1 MSPEQIVEATLFAS
15 QSPLSPAELARADE
29 DLDPDRV
36 REALRELRRR
46 YDEQERS
53 FQVYRLGDG
62 YQLLTRPEYA
72 PYLERFDSVP
82 RSPTLS
88 DAALETL
95 AIVAYR
101 QPIGRVEI
109 EEIRGVS
116 SSSVLRTLQE
126 WELIEVV
133 GRGEGL
139 GRPLLYG
146 TTPRFLDHF
155 GFQDVSDLPASEDIP
170 VSLREE
176 PVEFEEEAGEAEGAE
191 AAGEAAPE
199 GGQPG
204 PAARPSDAG
213 GEEAAEAPGGEPE
226 AGDDALEVEEAAR
239 RIERAADEE
248 GAAPAGDAP
257 APDEGSPVDDGRAAE
272 DDGEDDEGADDGG

>member
-15 QSPLSPAELARADE
+15 QAPLTPAELARADE
-29 DLDPDRV
+29 GLEPDRV

-46 YDEQERS
+46 YDEQERA
-53 FQVYRLGDG
+53 FQVYQLGDG

-109 EEIRGVS
+109 EEIRGVG

-146 TTPRFLDHF
+146 TTSRFLDHF
-155 GFQDVSDLPASEDIP
+155 GFQELADLPATEDIP

-176 PVEFEEEAGEAEGAE
+176 PVDFEGGEAGEEDADAPEEGQRGPAAQ
-191 AAGEAAPE
+191 AAGEE
-199 GGQPG
+199 GEAEAG
-204 PAARPSDAG
+204 PA
-213 GEEAAEAPGGEPE
+213 EADPAPPELEP
-226 AGDDALEVEEAAR
+226 EEAAR
-239 RIERAADEE
+239 RVRRAA
-248 GAAPAGDAP
+248 
-257 APDEGSPVDDGRAAE
+257 
-272 DDGEDDEGADDGG
+272 GEDDAAAGREPSGPAEPEDGEGTPADG

>member
-15 QSPLSPAELARADE
+15 QSPLTPEELARADE
-29 DLDPDRV
+29 GLEPDRV
-36 REALRELRRR
+36 REALLELRRR
-46 YDEQERS
+46 YDDQERA
-53 FQVYRLGDG
+53 FQVYQLGDG

-101 QPIGRVEI
+101 QPIGRIEI
-109 EEIRGVS
+109 EEIRGVG

-146 TTPRFLDHF
+146 TTRRFLDHF
-155 GFQDVSDLPASEDIP
+155 GFQDLSDLPASEDIP

-176 PVEFEEEAGEAEGAE
+176 PVDFDDGPEAGGERSPAEGQPGSDAPGRGTEEGAE
-191 AAGEAAPE
+191 DRAAGAETGE
-199 GGQPG
+199 GRGRG
-204 PAARPSDAG
+204 
-213 GEEAAEAPGGEPE
+213 
-226 AGDDALEVEEAAR
+226 
-239 RIERAADEE
+239 
-248 GAAPAGDAP
+248 
-257 APDEGSPVDDGRAAE
+257 APDG
-272 DDGEDDEGADDGG
+272 

>member
-15 QSPLSPAELARADE
+15 QTPLTPAELARADE
-29 DLDPDRV
+29 SLTADAV
-36 REALRELRRR
+36 RDALMELRRR
-46 YDEQERS
+46 YDREERA
-53 FQVYRLGDG
+53 FQVYQLGDG

-82 RSPTLS
+82 RSPNLS

-109 EEIRGVS
+109 EEIRGVG
-116 SSSVLRTLQE
+116 SSSVLTTLQD

-146 TTPRFLDHF
+146 TTLKFLDHF
-155 GFQDVSDLPASEDIP
+155 GFQDLSDLPATEEIP

-176 PVEFEEEAGEAEGAE
+176 PVDFGEEE
-191 AAGEAAPE
+191 
-199 GGQPG
+199 
-204 PAARPSDAG
+204 DA
-213 GEEAAEAPGGEPE
+213 
-226 AGDDALEVEEAAR
+226 
-239 RIERAADEE
+239 EE
-248 GAAPAGDAP
+248 GAAQPEAGVRLEEVGGGEDDAGDAGEEIP
-257 APDEGSPVDDGRAAE
+257 EEEAVRRIRALAEEEGAE
-272 DDGEDDEGADDGG
+272 DVAEDAEPADG

>member
-15 QSPLSPAELARADE
+15 QTPLTPAELARADE
-29 DLDPDRV
+29 SLTAAAV
-36 REALRELRRR
+36 RDALMELRRR
-46 YDEQERS
+46 YDREERA
-53 FQVYRLGDG
+53 FQVYQLGDG

-82 RSPTLS
+82 RSPNLS

-109 EEIRGVS
+109 EEIRGVG
-116 SSSVLRTLQE
+116 SSSVLTTLQD

-146 TTPRFLDHF
+146 TTRRFLDHF
-155 GFQDVSDLPASEDIP
+155 GFQDLSDLPATEEIP

-176 PVEFEEEAGEAEGAE
+176 PVDFGQEEET
-191 AAGEAAPE
+191 
-199 GGQPG
+199 
-204 PAARPSDAG
+204 
-213 GEEAAEAPGGEPE
+213 
-226 AGDDALEVEEAAR
+226 
-239 RIERAADEE
+239 EE
-248 GAAPAGDAP
+248 GAAAPEAGVRVEAIGAGEEDAGDAG
-257 APDEGSPVDDGRAAE
+257 APGEEIPEEEAVRRIRALAQAEDGAEDAAE
-272 DDGEDDEGADDGG
+272 DVTEDAEPADG